1 MTRSTEE
8 PSILSQMLK
17 PSANTVQG
25 LEDLHLADLLEQLQK
40 RIKVTGPTREH
51 AGAGPRPLLASVA
64 MYTLVFSGSP
74 NKWNGWGSCPACA
87 PCHWI
92 SFPLFGLPGWAS
104 WEMMLPRP
112 AGTSCPRV
120 GWYPREEPL
129 QWGGG
134 FRKVGLGKRERGYD
148 QDVK

>member
-25 LEDLHLADLLEQLQK
+25 LEDLHLADLLEQLEK

-74 NKWNGWGSCPACA
+74 NKWNGWGELCSLC
-87 PCHWI
+87 
-92 SFPLFGLPGWAS
+92 SLPLDLLLPIWTAWMGLMGN
-104 WEMMLPRP
+104 
-112 AGTSCPRV
+112 
-120 GWYPREEPL
+120 
-129 QWGGG
+129 
-134 FRKVGLGKRERGYD
+134 
-148 QDVK
+148 DVA